1 MLYVCI
7 SIIVICYT
15 RKKEQLHIIPY
26 QMLVVYSKISVS
38 KIKNFQFVSTYVCA
52 SVKSVG
58 KKIFN
63 FRHTD
68 FTIYY

>member
-1 MLYVCI
+1 MFCYSYI
-7 SIIVICYT
+7 SGI
-15 RKKEQLHIIPY
+15 
-26 QMLVVYSKISVS
+26 LVVYSKES
-38 KIKNFQFVSTYVCA
+38 STYVCA

-68 FTIYY
+68 FTIYS